1 MGLASG
7 GRKGFR
13 PQGGS
18 DRSPVRAGYLRALGL
33 QYVPPA
39 LREGMGEVEAAERN
53 ELPELLE
60 LSDLKG
66 CFHNHTTASD
76 GRNTLEEMA
85 GEADR
90 RGWEYL
96 GISDHS
102 KASFQANGLDEERLA
117 RQVEAIHELNQSGR
131 FRVHLFAGCEVD
143 VLSGG
148 KLDFEDE
155 VLDTLDYVVASVHAG
170 LTQDEETM
178 TARFIKAI
186 EHPKVTMVGHLSGRL
201 LLRREASKM
210 DANRIIDAAVT
221 HGTLLELNANPM
233 RLDLDW
239 RHWKRAAE
247 KGMLCCINPDAHA
260 LHHFDYQLA
269 GVNTARKGWLTADQV
284 LNAKPL
290 AEVKDFLSR

>member
-7 GRKGFR
+7 GEKASGRK
-13 PQGGS
+13 
-18 DRSPVRAGYLRALGL
+18 AGPIEAQSEEDIFRALGL

-39 LREGMGEVEAAERN
+39 LAEGMGEVEAAERN

-131 FRVHLFAGCEVD
+131 FRVHLFAGVRSAFC
-143 VLSGG
+143 
-148 KLDFEDE
+148 
-155 VLDTLDYVVASVHAG
+155 
-170 LTQDEETM
+170 
-178 TARFIKAI
+178 
-186 EHPKVTMVGHLSGRL
+186 P
-201 LLRREASKM
+201 
-210 DANRIIDAAVT
+210 
-221 HGTLLELNANPM
+221 
-233 RLDLDW
+233 
-239 RHWKRAAE
+239 
-247 KGMLCCINPDAHA
+247 
-260 LHHFDYQLA
+260 
-269 GVNTARKGWLTADQV
+269 GVNWILRMRCWIPWITWWHRCMPD
-284 LNAKPL
+284 
-290 AEVKDFLSR
+290 